1 MFVITR
7 SGKREAVQ
15 FDKITHRISKLTYG
29 LEADQVDAMQIAK
42 RTIQG
47 LFDGITTEELDNLSA
62 EVSAYMTSVH
72 PDYARLAGRIAVA
85 NLHRSTS
92 DSFMDTIS
100 MLWNYEN
107 AFTKEKSPLISPE
120 LYQFTEANLDRIESE
135 IAYSRDYEFD
145 YFGFK
150 TLERSY
156 LLKVNGKIVERPQ
169 HMFMRVALGVQM
181 GNIEE
186 AMKTYHLISEGWFTH
201 ASPTLFN
208 AGTLKAQM
216 SSCFLLSM

>member
-1 MFVITR
+1 MFVTTR
-7 SGKREAVQ
+7 SGKSEPVQ
-15 FDKITHRISKLTYG
+15 FDKITHRISQLTYG
-29 LEADQVDAMQIAK
+29 LDNHVDSMQIAK
-42 RTIQG
+42 RTING

-92 DSFMDTIS
+92 DSFMETFET
-100 MLWNYEN
+100 LYNYKNEYTN
-107 AFTKEKSPLISPE
+107 EKQPLISE
-120 LYQFTEANLDRIESE
+120 EIMAFAYEYRDRISTE
-135 IAYSRDYEFD
+135 IAYSRDFEFD

-150 TLERSY
+150 TLEKSY
-156 LLKVNGKIVERPQ
+156 LLKVNNKIVERPQ
-169 HMFMRVALGVQM
+169 HLFMRVALGVQPD
-181 GNIEE
+181 NIEE

-208 AGTLKAQM
+208 AGTTHEQL
-216 SSCFLLSM
+216 SSCFLF

>member
-1 MFVITR
+1 MFVTTR
-7 SGKREAVQ
+7 SGKSEPVQ
-15 FDKITHRISKLTYG
+15 FDKITHRIAQLTYN
-29 LEADQVDAMQIAK
+29 LDAKYVDAIQIAK
-42 RTIQG
+42 RTING
-47 LFDGITTEELDNLSA
+47 LFDGITTDELDNLSA

-92 DSFMDTIS
+92 DSFMETFET
-100 MLWNYEN
+100 LYNYEDK
-107 AFTKEKSPLISPE
+107 FTKEKQPLLSKDIYE
-120 LYQFTEANLDRIESE
+120 FAREHKDRISAE
-135 IAYSRDYEFD
+135 IAYSRDFEFD

-150 TLERSY
+150 TLEKSY

-169 HMFMRVALGVQM
+169 HLFMRVALGVQI

-186 AMKTYHLISEGWFTH
+186 AIKTYHLISEGWFTH

-208 AGTLKAQM
+208 AGTNKAQM
-216 SSCFLLSM
+216 S